1 MAEKPD
7 LRSKRADLMSERAD
21 FGPAA
26 ESRDFR
32 CER

>member
-7 LRSKRADLMSERAD
+7 LRSKREDLMSERAD

-26 ESRDFR
+26 ENTDFI